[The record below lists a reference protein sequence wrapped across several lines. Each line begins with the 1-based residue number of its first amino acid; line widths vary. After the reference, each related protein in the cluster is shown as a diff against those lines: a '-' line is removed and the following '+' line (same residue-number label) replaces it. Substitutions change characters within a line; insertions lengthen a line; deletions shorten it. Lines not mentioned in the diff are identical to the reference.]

1 MLKVFLFTGP
11 HCQGCHK
18 AKVNLKTLDVEYS
31 EQDVFNGGGK
41 LAEHYGIKGIPNIVA
56 QKTGKDHEDEW
67 IRVDAS
73 LSLPKLRL
81 KLLEAG
87 ILKP

>member
-1 MLKVFLFTGP
+1 MKVFLFCGP
-11 HCQGCHK
+11 HCPGCAK
-18 AKVNLKTLDVEYS
+18 AKVNLKTLEVKYE
-31 EQDVFNGGGK
+31 EQDVSNGGGK
-41 LAEHYGIKGIPNIVA
+41 LAEHYGIKGIPKIVA